1 MAQQTHAAEQLQKR
15 ESQRGRGDGDAEAGA
30 AKEGTIGWAGRTG
43 SGWRVTSSLT
53 RTAE

>member
-30 AKEGTIGWAGRTG
+30 AEGGHDRLGGEDRLRLG
-43 SGWRVTSSLT
+43 
-53 RTAE
+53 E